1 MYTQVV
7 ANLKKVGLMTPH
19 MVENLRKIGI
29 DPAVD
34 GRAYTLQNEVGA

>member
-7 ANLKKVGLMTPH
+7 ANLRKVGLLTPRMTD
-19 MVENLRKIGI
+19 NLAKIGI

-34 GRAYTLQNEVGA
+34 GRAYSLEAEVTA